1 MKYRPTFFLKEPN
14 GDRETP
20 INCHVYAHRMRF
32 KIATGHCA
40 HPRQWNPKQQRMKAS
55 SIYAGIIN
63 PYLDAIAVDVAMILV
78 ELQRTGAQFDP
89 ALVRSRFDKLRM
101 PEPPKVTTKQ
111 VDLIKLYNEYIDSP
125 TFTEATRKNHRKA
138 LNHIKTFAKAYAMHI
153 TFGRIDVLFIDKFT
167 RYLLTVKQM
176 TNDSAWN
183 ILKCLKAFLNWAIE
197 KGHTGDMEILS
208 KVTKARLLPKSDVS
222 EKVFLNTEELALVRD
237 LDLSAEPRL
246 DRVRDLFVF
255 LCFSGIRFGDSQQ
268 LRPENVEQGVIR
280 LTLEKNRKNVTVPL
294 LEPAREILEKYEGIL
309 PRISNQKANVYLAE
323 VLKRAEITTP
333 CQIVTHSGANRREVI
348 APKYELCGMHTAKR
362 TFVSLLRQRGVSIE
376 ALMKA
381 TGNSRPTLERYILR
395 TDSEALDEIR
405 DAWNV

>member
-1 MKYRPTFFLKEPN
+1 MKYRPTFFLKEPK

-20 INCHVYAHRMRF
+20 INCHVYAQRKRF

-40 HPRQWNPKQQRMKAS
+40 HPRQWNDKKQRLKATAL
-55 SIYAGIIN
+55 YASIIN
-63 PYLDAIAVDVAMILV
+63 PYLDAIAVDIATLLV
-78 ELQRTGAQFDP
+78 ELQRTGAPFDP
-89 ALVRSRFDKLRM
+89 AILRGRLDKLRM
-101 PEPPKVTTKQ
+101 PPEPKVASKP
-111 VDLIKLYNEYIDSP
+111 VDLLKLYNEYIDSP
-125 TFTEATRKNHRKA
+125 TFTEATRKNHRKTV
-138 LNHIKTFAKAYAMHI
+138 NHMKKFAKAYAMHI
-153 TFGRIDVLFIDKFT
+153 TFGRFDVLFFDKFT
-167 RYLLTVKQM
+167 RYLLTVQQM
-176 TNDSAWN
+176 SNDSAWN
-183 ILKCLKAFLNWAIE
+183 ILKCLKAFLNWAVE
-197 KGHTGDMEILS
+197 KGHTGPIEILS

-222 EKVFLNTEELALVRD
+222 EKVFLNAEELALVRA

-294 LEPAREILEKYEGIL
+294 LEPAREILARYAGVL
-309 PRISNQKANVYLAE
+309 PRISNQKANVYLSE
-323 VLKRAEITTP
+323 VLERAGITAP
-333 CQIVTHSGANRREVI
+333 CQLVTHSGTDRREVI
-348 APKYELCGMHTAKR
+348 AAKYELCGMHTAKR

-381 TGNSRPTLERYILR
+381 TGNSRSTLERYILR

-405 DAWNV
+405 DAWKA